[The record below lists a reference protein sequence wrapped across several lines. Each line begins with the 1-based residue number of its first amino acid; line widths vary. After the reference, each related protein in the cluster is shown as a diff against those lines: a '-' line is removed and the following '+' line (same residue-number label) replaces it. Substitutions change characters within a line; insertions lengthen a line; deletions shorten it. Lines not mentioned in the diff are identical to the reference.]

1 MTPQETNMKKP
12 KKLAIKKVTLRDL
25 DEKSMEGIAGGTL
38 KICTAQT
45 FCGPASACTAARGI
59 ACC

>member
-1 MTPQETNMKKP
+1 MKKL
-12 KKLAIKKVTLRDL
+12 KKLAIKKVTLKDL

-45 FCGPASACTAARGI
+45 FCGPASACTAAQGHP
-59 ACC
+59 CC

>member
-1 MTPQETNMKKP
+1 MTLQETNMKKL

-25 DEKSMEGIAGGTL
+25 DEKSMEGMAGGTV
-38 KICTAQT
+38 KICTAVT
-45 FCGPASACTAARGI
+45 FCGISACTAGSGV